1 IARLET
7 SRYHHEIGNAF
18 GLKTWMG
25 WATTPFL
32 QSVMPELYDGG
43 YGIQSLL
50 FLALAGWAV
59 VGGKRETPRQVG
71 LAIACLYLYLVW
83 FATSQQARF
92 AIPLMVV
99 LVVAASQKLACLPGS
114 MRQWGIVLIMG
125 ASGISFPY
133 PLVGFYASSW
143 FSALGLIS
151 KSAYVQEGTR
161 GTYLEMTQ
169 FLKSLPEDSHL
180 AFCFE
185 HRTLYASH
193 PSIIITP
200 FFQSAVFTPPDS
212 RASVEALQQFLN
224 ESNCTHVVLAR
235 GFFGPDFLE
244 SRQVSMQKITRC
256 VDTLLAEKK
265 LKVVWESADYYV
277 LQTDAF
283 PR

>member
-1 IARLET
+1 MSL
-7 SRYHHEIGNAF
+7 SLF
-18 GLKTWMG
+18 GLVRNLAAG
-25 WATTPFL
+25 PICYSSHVGIGCGS
-32 QSVMPELYDGG
+32 QSEISMPSRIDEE
-43 YGIQSLL
+43 
-50 FLALAGWAV
+50 V
-59 VGGKRETPRQVG
+59 
-71 LAIACLYLYLVW
+71 
-83 FATSQQARF
+83 
-92 AIPLMVV
+92 
-99 LVVAASQKLACLPGS
+99 
-114 MRQWGIVLIMG
+114 GIVLIMG

-200 FFQSAVFTPPDS
+200 FFQSAVSLHPI
-212 RASVEALQQFLN
+212 RV
-224 ESNCTHVVLAR
+224 
-235 GFFGPDFLE
+235 
-244 SRQVSMQKITRC
+244 
-256 VDTLLAEKK
+256 
-265 LKVVWESADYYV
+265 
-277 LQTDAF
+277 